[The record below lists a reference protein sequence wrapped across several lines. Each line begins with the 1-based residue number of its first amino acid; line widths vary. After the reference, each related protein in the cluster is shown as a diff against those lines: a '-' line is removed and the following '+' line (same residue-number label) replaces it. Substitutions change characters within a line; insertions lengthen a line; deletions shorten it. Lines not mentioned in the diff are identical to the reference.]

1 VIGRHA
7 ARRSIVAVV
16 ALAATA
22 VVAFGPAPAS
32 LAGDR
37 PLVVLDPGHGG
48 RYPGAVNCDLRF
60 AGQSCMRES
69 DVNLD
74 IALRAA
80 HLLRRRGYRVVM
92 TRHTDSDVNPGTNI
106 ATHNQKHDGSY
117 VFKKDGVFDIKDE
130 LQARVNV
137 ANCGTITACA
147 PRSDKQADAFLSI
160 HQNGCTCRAG
170 GTTTFD
176 YRDSKLA
183 QDVQREVLRRTGL
196 RNRGVEKADFY
207 VIKWTRMPAAL
218 LEDAFIS
225 NDHEARLLKKASF
238 RRKIAKGVAAG
249 ISDFLGDPTVD
260 PTPP

>member
-37 PLVVLDPGHGG
+37 PVVVLDPGHGG

-225 NDHEARLLKKASF
+225 NDHEARLLKTASF

-249 ISDFLGDPTVD
+249 ISQFLGLPTD
-260 PTPP
+260 GR